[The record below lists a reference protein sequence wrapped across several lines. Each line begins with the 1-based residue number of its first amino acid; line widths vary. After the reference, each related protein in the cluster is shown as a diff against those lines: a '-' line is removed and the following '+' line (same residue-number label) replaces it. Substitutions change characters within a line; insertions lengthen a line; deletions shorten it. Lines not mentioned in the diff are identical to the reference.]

1 MSVQQG
7 TVHLSQRPLWRR
19 QQFWRVA
26 LPVFAVFAVIAAAL
40 IVYQE
45 VYGSNGSPNAKN
57 GWGVTYPT
65 PKKPPTVKLD
75 ASIRPL
81 VDKFVDTAVAR
92 TDLATAYTIS
102 GPAIRQGDTLKKFL
116 TGNIAVI
123 PFDVD
128 AKTTI
133 NVMKIDY
140 SYQNRA
146 ELQVFINTPGRKVT
160 NSPHTFV
167 VNLLKQ
173 DGRWLV
179 NGWVPLWTP
188 PIPTDPGK

>member
-7 TVHLSQRPLWRR
+7 TVHLTQRPLWRR
-19 QQFWRVA
+19 QQFWRIA
-26 LPVFAVFAVIAAAL
+26 LPVLAVVAVIAAAL

-45 VYGSNGSPNAKN
+45 IYGSNGTPNAKN
-57 GWGVTYPT
+57 GWGKTYPT

-81 VDKFVDTAVAR
+81 VDRFVDTAVAR
-92 TDLATAYTIS
+92 NDLAAAYPIS
-102 GPAIRQGDTLKKFL
+102 GPAVRQGMSLKQFM

-128 AKTTI
+128 AKTKV
-133 NVMKIDY
+133 NVLKVNY
-140 SYQNRA
+140 SYANRA
-146 ELQVFINTPGRKVT
+146 ELRVYLNTPGRKVE
-160 NSPHTFV
+160 NSPHTFTV
-167 VNLLKQ
+167 DLLKRN
-173 DGRWLV
+173 GRWLV

-188 PIPTDPGK
+188 PIPTDPGG